1 MAIVEMRKVTAIAL
15 TRERDKLL
23 HTLIQY
29 KASELI
35 ETPVFDGED
44 SFDSSELKD
53 NATTTMA
60 RLSFA
65 LDYIKNQRNA
75 AKTLIKKG
83 LLDYK
88 PPKKDFLAPQRPSI
102 TDEEIK
108 EVYANSELVL
118 SKVKEL
124 EEYSGEEISLR
135 SEASRLINSLE
146 NLSLY
151 ENIDVPF
158 STFKNLTDISLLLGT
173 ISTDKLREDINLD
186 EALAD
191 SWYYLE
197 EKGKQSILC
206 IACPI
211 ERKREIKAFLS
222 KLEFSRCTYGEG
234 TLQELIAE
242 IKEQL
247 EKIENRKI
255 EVIKEVLAL
264 EEFEWQFKV
273 LYDYYSLELKKLE
286 ASDRFGY
293 TSKTFALS
301 FWTPLSEVE
310 RLEKLLKKEKLE
322 VALFVEEPSGDDLV
336 PTLTANN
343 ALVAPF
349 EDITNMYSVPSYR
362 EKDPNGIM
370 SIFYFILFGVML
382 GDAAYGIIL
391 SIACFALYAL
401 KKPRKGEG
409 RMLLILGFC
418 GISTAIWGTLFGSWF
433 GETLLPWYWFNP
445 LEEPLKMLIL
455 SMALGFIQI
464 IVSMFLN
471 ALNLFREGKA
481 LDAIFNVFGWYVVFI
496 GLALFAL
503 PMLIDGISD
512 AVKTAGWITALVG
525 VVMLLIGGALGKKSV
540 LKALMGGFKNI
551 YGVTNYLSDV
561 LSYARLFGLGL
572 ATGVVAMVIN
582 QICVVIRSLLP
593 GVVGAIFGW
602 VISIVIYVVGHVFN
616 IAINTLGTYVHNCRL
631 QYVEFYGRF
640 YTGGGHSFLP
650 FGADTKYTYLEG
662 KKD

>member
-15 TRERDKLL
+15 TGERDKLL
-23 HTLIQY
+23 QTLIQY
-29 KASELI
+29 KSSELI
-35 ETPVFDGED
+35 ETPVFDGEY
-44 SFDSSELKD
+44 SFDLSELKE
-53 NATTTMA
+53 NASSAMA
-60 RLSFA
+60 RLNFA
-65 LDYIKNQRNA
+65 LDYIKNQRNV
-75 AKTLIKKG
+75 AKPLIKKG
-83 LLDYK
+83 VLDYK

-102 TDEEIK
+102 TDEEIRDA
-108 EVYANSELVL
+108 YANRDLIL
-118 SKVKEL
+118 SKVKML
-124 EEYSGEEISLR
+124 EVLSGEEIALR
-135 SEASRLINSLE
+135 SETARLTNTLE
-146 NLSLY
+146 SLSLY

-158 STFKNLTDISLLLGT
+158 SSFKDLSDISLMLGT
-173 ISTDKLREDINLD
+173 VSTDKLREEINIKDL
-186 EALAD
+186 LAD

-197 EKGKQSILC
+197 EKGKLTVFC

-211 ERKREIKAFLS
+211 ERKKEIQTLLS
-222 KLEFSRCTYGEG
+222 RLEFSRCSQGGG
-234 TLQELIAE
+234 TPVELIAE
-242 IKEQL
+242 VKEQL
-247 EKIENRKI
+247 ENVERRKV
-255 EVIKEVLAL
+255 EVIKEVLAV

-273 LYDYYSLELKKLE
+273 LFDYYSLELKKLE
-286 ASDRFGY
+286 ASERFGY

-310 RLEKLLKKEKLE
+310 RLEKLLKKEGLD
-322 VALFVEEPSGDDLV
+322 VVLFVEEPTEEDLV
-336 PTLTANN
+336 PTMTENN
-343 ALVAPF
+343 ALVSPF

-391 SIACFALYAL
+391 SLACFTLYVL

-464 IVSMFLN
+464 LVSMFLN
-471 ALNLFREGKA
+471 ALNLFREGKV

-496 GLALFAL
+496 GLALFVI
-503 PMLIDGISD
+503 PMFVNVPDGI
-512 AVKTAGWITALVG
+512 KTAGWITALVG
-525 VVMLLIGGALGKKSV
+525 VGMLLIGGALGKKNI
-540 LKALMGGFKNI
+540 LTALMGGFKNI

-593 GVVGAIFGW
+593 GIVGAIFGW
-602 VISIVIYVVGHVFN
+602 AISIVIYVVGHVFN

-640 YTGGGHSFLP
+640 YTGGGHAFLP
-650 FGADTKYTYLEG
+650 FGSDTKYTYLES